1 MLTLEVELLAGRYAA
16 TEHNDRSR
24 AEWPPHPARFFSA
37 MVAALNDREPV
48 NLAECKALLWLEKQ
62 GAPLL
67 DVDLSVNETAGRRE
81 VRTVYVPVNDVTL
94 VGNDLERGLRDVLS
108 KLAAL
113 ENREQTGE
121 VVAEVKKFRKAVESE
136 RKKLAKFVA
145 VQQIPVASP
154 SQEDLK
160 RATGLLPE
168 RRNRQERTFPVIVPE
183 RALFAFLWLE
193 AEPRKH
199 RDALRR
205 LCDRVTRVGHSS
217 SLVRCAIV
225 ERTIEPTLVPRDD
238 GEYVLRV
245 VGPGQLKRLNSAYKR
260 HKAFEAR
267 VLPARPQR
275 YGTPVNGGSELP
287 RSVFTD
293 HWIVFERVGGH
304 RPLASRGSDLAIALR
319 RALIEIHGNKDLPP
333 MLSGHDANGERSI
346 QPHVAFVPLPWVGH
360 DFADGSVQGLSLVL
374 PRSIPPTERERLL
387 RLIARWEVERGDVS
401 DNCAVELGTP
411 ADLGRPIRVRLR
423 RIEVPSKTTLN
434 AARWCKPSR
443 NFVTATPIALDRHP
457 GNLRS
462 NVERAAHRAAAE
474 AEFAIADACER
485 IGLPRP
491 SNVSISLAPLMP
503 GGQHVRHFAPWPP
516 QPDRAKRARVHAE
529 IEFPE
534 KVRGPVLLGAG
545 RYFGLGL
552 CLPVADSTANKEG
565 TTS

>member
-1 MLTLEVELLAGRYAA
+1 MLTIEVELLVGRYAA

-37 MVAALNDREPV
+37 LVASLHDRDPV
-48 NLAECKALLWLEKQ
+48 DPAEREALLWLEQQ

-67 DVDLSVNETAGRRE
+67 NVDLNVNETVGRRD
-81 VRTVYVPVNDVTL
+81 VRTVFVPVNDVTL
-94 VGNDLERGLRDVLS
+94 VGDDPERGLREVLS

-121 VVAEVKKFRKAVESE
+121 VVAEVKKVRRAVESE

-160 RATGLLPE
+160 RGTGLLPE
-168 RRNRQERTFPVIVPE
+168 RRKRQERTFPVIVPE
-183 RALFAFLWLE
+183 RAFFAFLWLE
-193 AEPRKH
+193 AEPRDH
-199 RDALRR
+199 LDALRR
-205 LCDRVTRVGHSS
+205 LCDRVTRLGHSS
-217 SLVRCAIV
+217 SFVRCAII
-225 ERTIEPTLVPRDD
+225 ERSLEPNLVPQEC
-238 GEYVLRV
+238 GAHVLRV
-245 VGPGQLKRLNSAYKR
+245 VGPGQLDRLERAYAR
-260 HKAFEAR
+260 HQAVEAR

-275 YGTPVNGGSELP
+275 YGAPVNGGSELP
-287 RSVFTD
+287 RTVFTD
-293 HWIVFERVGGH
+293 QWIVFERVGGH

-319 RALIEIHGNKDLPP
+319 RALIEIHGNEDVPP

-360 DFADGSVQGLSLVL
+360 DFADGSIQGLSLVL
-374 PRSIPPTERERLL
+374 PRSIPSTDRERLL

-411 ADLGRPIRVRLR
+411 ADLGRPIKVRLR
-423 RIEVPSKTTLN
+423 RTEVPSKTTLN

-462 NVERAAHRAAAE
+462 NVERAAHRAATE
-474 AEFAIADACER
+474 AELAIADACER

-491 SNVSISLAPLMP
+491 SNISISLGPLLP
-503 GGQHVRHFAPWPP
+503 GAQHVRHFAPWPP
-516 QPDRAKRARVHAE
+516 QPHRPRRARVHAE

-545 RYFGLGL
+545 RYFGFGL
-552 CLPVADSTANKEG
+552 CLPVVDSTASKEG